1 MSPLSGCRM
10 TNADGTTPGISCCG
24 MNSSEWWKIAF
35 SRRLITT
42 TGLYLPN
49 LSTRKP
55 ATAREKEWESGSEW
69 ERVTLLYLQL
79 QLQQLLWPGQS
90 VALSAAALS
99 NKFSRARGERGSQV
113 DRVGEIRE
121 KLVLKSNWKFSLSL
135 AKHLKLT
142 LMTTPS
148 YSTFSQDDNLGL
160 VWLYKNHHE
169 WSSSAFICSSLNCL
183 NCKLFYYINWKLI
196 HNVAQQFSTSMRQ
209 FIAEQQKKYML
220 KSQKKQYKKK
230 QSICI
235 YVYVQLS
242 IYRQV
247 EHTNKNKTN
256 YFRYGCC
263 CCCQVN

>member
-121 KLVLKSNWKFSLSL
+121 KLVLNSNWKFSLSL

-160 VWLYKNHHE
+160 VWLYKNHDE

-209 FIAEQQKKYML
+209 FIAE
-220 KSQKKQYKKK
+220 
-230 QSICI
+230 
-235 YVYVQLS
+235 
-242 IYRQV
+242 
-247 EHTNKNKTN
+247 
-256 YFRYGCC
+256 
-263 CCCQVN
+263 